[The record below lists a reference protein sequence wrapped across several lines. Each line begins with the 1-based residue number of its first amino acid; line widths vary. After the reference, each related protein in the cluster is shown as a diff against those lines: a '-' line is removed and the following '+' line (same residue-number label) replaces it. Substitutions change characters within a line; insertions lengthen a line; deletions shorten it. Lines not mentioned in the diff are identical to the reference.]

1 MTQQNANRTW
11 QPGIK
16 GSEFHYV
23 SRKVYNP
30 TARDG
35 ICTADGG
42 QLGAVHHGE
51 DVQLLP
57 ALDLPHA

>member
-1 MTQQNANRTW
+1 MYSMEKRKI
-11 QPGIK
+11 PLCI
-16 GSEFHYV
+16 

-51 DVQLLP
+51 DVQLLL